1 MERYSVKKEKNK
13 FKHQSFSLAE
23 LVSNNEM
30 KKAISAPFKELY
42 FMMNPLENSLGEDDL
57 V

>member
-1 MERYSVKKEKNK
+1 MEDIQLKGKSK

-23 LVSNNEM
+23 LVLSNNEM

-42 FMMNPLENSLGEDDL
+42 FMMNPLKIHWERMTC
-57 V
+57 